1 MESFCLECKRGD
13 CEPLRPKK
21 LIRFL
26 WSKRALAI
34 PVTYLILFASLMA
47 IISVTYSVAIVK
59 ISARGAFLKASVAKQ
74 NMQALDDA
82 VRSVAWSFGASQ
94 SVFMEDC
101 GATFKTEP
109 TAQTLIINF
118 TDEQTFSQIVF
129 NSSIG
134 KVFYE
139 LEPSEIY
146 YDGTFLRGDE
156 RPIINT
162 SSSTI
167 SQLYVELGNEAKT
180 LVLCYRPQATV
191 AVIGSVDGKPLNLI
205 RINILNLNS
214 SQTLTLREKFYLKVA
229 SLNVT
234 TIQSQNVF
242 NYAISSLALKVT
254 FDGNSGTVWLP
265 ISSSSEGA
273 LVNIEV
279 TVCNLKISRAEV

>member
-1 MESFCLECKRGD
+1 MESFFLECKRGD
-13 CEPLRPKK
+13 CEPLRLKK
-21 LIRFL
+21 LRFL

-101 GATFKTEP
+101 GATFKIEP
-109 TAQTLIINF
+109 TAQSLIINI

-129 NSSIG
+129 NGSIG

-167 SQLYVELGNEAKT
+167 SQLYVTLGNEAKT

-205 RINILNLNS
+205 RINILNINS

>member
-1 MESFCLECKRGD
+1 M
-13 CEPLRPKK
+13 RPKK

-101 GATFKTEP
+101 GATFKIEP
-109 TAQTLIINF
+109 TAQTLIINI

-162 SSSTI
+162 TSSTI
-167 SQLYVELGNEAKT
+167 SQLYVELGDEAKT
-180 LVLCYRPQATV
+180 LVLCYRPLATV

-242 NYAISSLALKVT
+242 NYAISSLALKVI
-254 FDGNSGTVWLP
+254 FGGNSGTVWLP
-265 ISSSSEGA
+265 ISSSSEGT

-279 TVCNLKISRAEV
+279 TICNLKISRAEV